1 MCSSIEA
8 TNIQR
13 FWGSKKKLLSIHL
26 SSKTS
31 DPGSISNSIDSDSN
45 SSVNSEPKT
54 VKLKDL
60 DSNWELYRDITS
72 GNTFYHNKE
81 TRNSQWEMPAEIVT
95 AKFGSK
101 NMGNDCFANT
111 DIQSLR
117 FYKMSQK
124 TTLENLNQQSDDCKT
139 IPDPIE
145 ALENLALQEK
155 YLEFRTHT
163 IDLWKSLLDPDA
175 LMTPDERG

>member
-1 MCSSIEA
+1 
-8 TNIQR
+8 
-13 FWGSKKKLLSIHL
+13 
-26 SSKTS
+26 
-31 DPGSISNSIDSDSN
+31 
-45 SSVNSEPKT
+45 
-54 VKLKDL
+54 
-60 DSNWELYRDITS
+60 
-72 GNTFYHNKE
+72 
-81 TRNSQWEMPAEIVT
+81 
-95 AKFGSK
+95 
-101 NMGNDCFANT
+101 
-111 DIQSLR
+111 
-117 FYKMSQK
+117 MSQK